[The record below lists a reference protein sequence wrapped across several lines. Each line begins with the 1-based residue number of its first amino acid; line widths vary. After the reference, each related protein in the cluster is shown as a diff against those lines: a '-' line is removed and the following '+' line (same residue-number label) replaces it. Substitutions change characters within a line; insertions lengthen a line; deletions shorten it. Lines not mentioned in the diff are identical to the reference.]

1 MVLWLVGQAVWA
13 NTGEDRALGSQLKKL
28 AARFHEFLMAH
39 AILVLQ
45 VEIEAG
51 GVTQL
56 QYRWRNHRIY
66 QGVSVL

>member
-1 MVLWLVGQAVWA
+1 
-13 NTGEDRALGSQLKKL
+13 
-28 AARFHEFLMAH
+28 MAH

-66 QGVSVL
+66 QGVAVLQELLLGTLGNFEHSIVTVSFIPWLQVDERNP